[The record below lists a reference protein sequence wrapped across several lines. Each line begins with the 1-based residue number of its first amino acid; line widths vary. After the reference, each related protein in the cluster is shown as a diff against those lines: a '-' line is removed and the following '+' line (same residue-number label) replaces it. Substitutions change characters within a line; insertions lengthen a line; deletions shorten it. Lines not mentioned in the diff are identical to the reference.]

1 MLKSEEMR
9 ILEQVRNLISV
20 TEYVKQAFTGVFE
33 MAESNIDNDMWDSMP
48 DRLEDRDREIQK
60 LKAEI
65 IRQNKESG
73 AQIVALE
80 HERDVLR
87 QKVEDLNHDYG
98 IEDKYNAEL
107 QKALKDMNAEY
118 VKAQDAL
125 AEWQERGGN
134 MRLEIMELKAKL
146 YDYMTEGV
154 RN

>member
-1 MLKSEEMR
+1 MLKIEEHA

-73 AQIVALE
+73 ALE

-107 QKALKDMNAEY
+107 QEALKDMNAEY
-118 VKAQDAL
+118 AKAQDII
-125 AEWQERGGN
+125 AEWQTKAGN
-134 MRLEIMELKAKL
+134 MRLEIMELKAEI
-146 YDYMTEGV
+146 YDLRKELGK
-154 RN
+154 

>member
-20 TEYVKQAFTGVFE
+20 TEYVKQAFTGVFD

-73 AQIVALE
+73 ALE

-87 QKVEDLNHDYG
+87 QKVEDLNHDYNL
-98 IEDKYNAEL
+98 EEKHNAEL
-107 QKALKDMNAEY
+107 IKALKDMNEEY
-118 VKAQDAL
+118 TKAQDII

-146 YDYMTEGV
+146 YDYMTK
-154 RN
+154 

>member
-1 MLKSEEMR
+1 MLKAEER
-9 ILEQVRNLISV
+9 NILEQIKALVEHTDYIR
-20 TEYVKQAFTGVFE
+20 QAFAGVFE

-107 QKALKDMNAEY
+107 QKALKDMTAQY
-118 VKAQDAL
+118 MKAQDII
-125 AEWQERGGN
+125 AEWQTKAGN
-134 MRLEIMELKAKL
+134 MRLEIMELKSEI
-146 YDYMTEGV
+146 YDLRKELGK
-154 RN
+154 